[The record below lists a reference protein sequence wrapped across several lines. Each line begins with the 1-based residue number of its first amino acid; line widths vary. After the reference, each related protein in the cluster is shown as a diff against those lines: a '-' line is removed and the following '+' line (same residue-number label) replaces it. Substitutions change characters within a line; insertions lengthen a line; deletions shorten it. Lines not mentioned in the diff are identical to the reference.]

1 MSTPLEERV
10 RELELDA
17 VERRVQVEFLVK
29 VVEDNT
35 SAIKQLTEVLNKGKG
50 AAWAMAGVY
59 TFLGG
64 ALASLISYFRG

>member
-1 MSTPLEERV
+1 MSALLEERV

-35 SAIKQLTEVLNKGKG
+35 SAIKQLTAVLNKGKG

-59 TFLGG
+59 TLFGG
-64 ALASLISYFRG
+64 AVATFVSWVRG